1 MRETKNFVHTG
12 CEKWHLVEFNSLQE
26 FYDYICN
33 TPLNDTFRNESYIAS
48 QKSRASW
55 CGTSSFSEAAD
66 LMKNGWTY
74 GAQNLTQK
82 LKIAEADKQVQST
95 YKNILSMAGYQ
106 AIVPLYLNGVP
117 NNMVNKKLVPVKQRV
132 LTINKALSAS
142 ASVSSETLMNESV
155 KCFQI
160 IKKIEAS
167 GIRVNLNLMIST
179 GHVCVKIRLKSAGE
193 KLNIS
198 KLAFP
203 LVHTSM
209 FRRLYFRFIET
220 YPTIPRSYRHGYG
233 RVPSEDEFRKV
244 CGKGEVLLPTLLRGR
259 DESEIVKLSVD
270 ELIDRLSKK

>member
-1 MRETKNFVHTG
+1 MRETKNFAHTG
-12 CEKWHLVEFNSLQE
+12 VESWNLVEFNSLQE
-26 FYDYICN
+26 FYDYICG
-33 TPLNDTFRNESYIAS
+33 TPLNSTFRWRKELSS
-48 QKSRASW
+48 QRRSSGW
-55 CGTSSFSEAAD
+55 SGTSTFKEATD

-74 GAQNLTQK
+74 GAQNLTKK
-82 LKIAEADKQVQST
+82 LKVAEADKQVQNT
-95 YKNILSMAGYQ
+95 YRNILSMAGYQ

-117 NNMVNKKLVPVKQRV
+117 NNMVNKKLMPVKQRV
-132 LTINKALSAS
+132 LTINKALSCS

-160 IKKIEAS
+160 IKKIESS

-220 YPTIPRSYRHGYG
+220 YPTIPSSFSFGYG
-233 RVPSEDEFRKV
+233 RVPSESEFKKM
-244 CGKGEVLLPTLLRGR
+244 CAKGEILLPTLLRGR
-259 DESEIVKLSVD
+259 SEYEIEKLSVD
-270 ELIDRLSKK
+270 ELIDRLSTK

>member
-1 MRETKNFVHTG
+1 MKETKNFVHTG
-12 CEKWHLVEFNSLQE
+12 AERWHLVEFNSIQE
-26 FYDYICN
+26 FYDYIRD
-33 TPLNDTFRNESYIAS
+33 TPLNSTFSRGNYLAS
-48 QKSRASW
+48 QKSRPSW
-55 CGTSSFSEAAD
+55 CGTSSFEEATN
-66 LMKNGWTY
+66 LLKNGWTY

-82 LKIAEADKQVQST
+82 LKVAEADKQVQTT
-95 YKNILSMAGYQ
+95 YRNILSMAGYQ

-117 NNMVNKKLVPVKQRV
+117 NNMVNKKMVPVKQRV

-209 FRRLYFRFIET
+209 FRRLYFKFIET
-220 YPTIPRSYRHGYG
+220 YPTIPRSYRNGYG
-233 RVPSEDEFRKV
+233 RVPTEEEFKKV
-244 CGKGEVLLPTLLRGR
+244 CAKGEILLPTLLRGKT
-259 DESEIVKLSVD
+259 ESEITKLSVD
-270 ELIDRLSKK
+270 ELINRLNAE